1 MLEIPKISIIIPAF
15 NAENH
20 INQAITSA
28 LSQSYNNIE
37 VIVVDDGSSDNT
49 VKIVKSFTDERLKL
63 LENEE
68 NRGVSYSR
76 NRAIEEASGMWIAL
90 LDADDWYAPDRLEKL
105 VPIALSENADLLADD
120 IYFIREKESSPWST
134 FLLEIG
140 KPFETLKQI
149 STSDFIQSI
158 NPFLGIPSFGY
169 TKPLIKREFLLNNG
183 IKYDENLQLSEDF
196 LLYLECLCHGARF
209 LFTPQPYY
217 YYNNREFSLTN
228 VTNLEYFKGS
238 EEIFTKFLQK
248 KIVAPELEYHKSLSE
263 VLRAFRK
270 HVIYYSIVDQI
281 RKGDFISAFIQSL
294 KKPYFFLHLSRKMP
308 GILSRLFK
316 FYILK
321 NKLAYDRI
329 YTSSK
334 LNNDAEIEYSNSAIN

>member
-1 MLEIPKISIIIPAF
+1 MLKNPKISIVIPAY
-15 NAENH
+15 NSENF
-20 INQAITSA
+20 IKQAITSA
-28 LSQSYNNIE
+28 LRQSYNNIE
-37 VIVVDDGSSDNT
+37 VIVVDDGSTDNT
-49 VKIVKSFTDERLKL
+49 VKVVNSITDDRLKL
-63 LENEE
+63 LENQQ

-120 IYFIREKESSPWST
+120 IYFIREQESSPWST

-149 STSDFIQSI
+149 SLIDFINSV
-158 NPFLGIPSFGY
+158 NPYLGIPSFGY
-169 TKPLIKREFLLNNG
+169 TKPLIKREFLLDHE

-196 LLYLECLCHGARF
+196 VLYLECLCHKACF

-238 EEIFTKFLQK
+238 EEIFTKFLEK
-248 KIVAPELEYHKSLSE
+248 KIFQQELENQNSLRK

-270 HVIYYSIVDQI
+270 HITYYSIVEQI
-281 RKGDFISAFIQSL
+281 RKGDFRSAFIQSL
-294 KKPYFFLHLSRKMP
+294 KNPYFFLHLSRKMP
-308 GILSRLFK
+308 GILNRLFQ

-321 NKLAYDRI
+321 NR
-329 YTSSK
+329 TCF
-334 LNNDAEIEYSNSAIN
+334 

>member
-1 MLEIPKISIIIPAF
+1 MLKNPKISIVIPAY
-15 NAENH
+15 NSENF
-20 INQAITSA
+20 IKQAITSA
-28 LSQSYNNIE
+28 LRQSYNNIE
-37 VIVVDDGSSDNT
+37 VIVVDDGSTDNT
-49 VKIVKSFTDERLKL
+49 VKVVNSITDDRLKL
-63 LENEE
+63 LENQQ

-120 IYFIREKESSPWST
+120 IYFIREQESSPWST

-149 STSDFIQSI
+149 SLIDFINSV
-158 NPFLGIPSFGY
+158 NPYLGIPSFGY
-169 TKPLIKREFLLNNG
+169 TKPLIKREFLLDHE

-196 LLYLECLCHGARF
+196 VLYLECLCHKACF

-238 EEIFTKFLQK
+238 EEIFTKFLEK
-248 KIVAPELEYHKSLSE
+248 KVFQQELENQNSLRK

-270 HVIYYSIVDQI
+270 HVTYYSIVDQI
-281 RKGDFISAFIQSL
+281 RKGNFISAFIQSL
-294 KKPYFFLHLSRKMP
+294 NNPYFFLHLSRKMP

-321 NKLAYDRI
+321 NQLVYDRI
-329 YTSSK
+329 YSSSK
-334 LNNDAEIEYSNSAIN
+334 LDNDAAIKYHNSAIN

>member
-90 LDADDWYAPDRLEKL
+90 LDADDWYAPNRLEKL

-270 HVIYYSIVDQI
+270 HVIY
-281 RKGDFISAFIQSL
+281 
-294 KKPYFFLHLSRKMP
+294 
-308 GILSRLFK
+308 
-316 FYILK
+316 
-321 NKLAYDRI
+321 
-329 YTSSK
+329 
-334 LNNDAEIEYSNSAIN
+334 